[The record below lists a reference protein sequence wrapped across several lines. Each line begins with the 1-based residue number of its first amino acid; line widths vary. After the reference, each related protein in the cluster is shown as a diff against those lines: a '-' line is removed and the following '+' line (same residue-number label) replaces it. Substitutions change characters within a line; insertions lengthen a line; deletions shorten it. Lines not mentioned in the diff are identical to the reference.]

1 MISKTKLAA
10 IAIVATVGM
19 ASPAFAEFLETGTAT
34 NNAEGGLGNGR
45 YAWTAPQGGQ
55 VLYDRSG
62 RSAYAMVPYG
72 QAGRSTI
79 RRSTAAEATVTT
91 NPSVTTGKQTCP
103 GERKRR
109 TGLAPSS
116 FRIFGSDED
125 HASFSNGPFSCS
137 LLSLPRPIASPGQ
150 RTIEAAALFVPHTG
164 DQP

>member
-55 VLYDRSG
+55 VLYNRSG

-72 QAGRSTI
+72 QAGSI
-79 RRSTAAEATVTT
+79 D
-91 NPSVTTGKQTCP
+91 NPALNG
-103 GERKRR
+103 G
-109 TGLAPSS
+109 G
-116 FRIFGSDED
+116 
-125 HASFSNGPFSCS
+125 SNGYNES
-137 LLSLPRPIASPGQ
+137 LR
-150 RTIEAAALFVPHTG
+150 H
-164 DQP
+164 DW